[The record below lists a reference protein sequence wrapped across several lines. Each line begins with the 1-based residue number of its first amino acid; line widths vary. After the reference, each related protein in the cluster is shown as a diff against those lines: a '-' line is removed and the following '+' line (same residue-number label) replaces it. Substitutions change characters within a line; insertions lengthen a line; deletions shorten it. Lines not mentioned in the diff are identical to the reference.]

1 MLLENE
7 IMIQYKLFSLLPHL
21 LEKHPELFS
30 NQDLQELDDTINLLE
45 SKSDDEAKKIFSDF
59 LKQHRHIRD
68 ALRKLEPTK
77 EINNLPPS
85 TSEQY
90 GVTNIFP
97 RLRQIIKDNQ
107 EKRNMTDEPKKQTKT
122 S

>member
-1 MLLENE
+1 
-7 IMIQYKLFSLLPHL
+7 MINHRLLPL
-21 LEKHPELFS
+21 LPDFLEERTELFS

-45 SKSDDEAKKIFSDF
+45 SKSDDEAKKVLSDF
-59 LKQHRHIRD
+59 FKKHPHIRD
-68 ALRKLEPTK
+68 ALRNLSEAER
-77 EINNLPPS
+77 EIKNLKPS
-85 TSEQY
+85 ASKQD

-107 EKRNMTDEPKKQTKT
+107 EKRNIPDEPKAQNKT